1 MSIVSSAFLAFIQR
15 EQPISNFSFP
25 RWQSVLAITLLDVLT
40 GLDPRMTA
48 PQPGMPE
55 TAVMSPALAIGF
67 AVVLIWVCFPVCV
80 GVVRWW
86 VKRGGRW
93 DGQGDLFNLIA
104 TACLLPDAL
113 AAVLVMLGVPA
124 VMGMAIWLYS
134 VWVAAHALN
143 SAIPRVSLG
152 YAVAGVL
159 LSVVLM
165 SIIMVVASIGMALF
179 LMGGLP
185 PGAPTAPVGAG

>member
-1 MSIVSSAFLAFIQR
+1 MSIVSSAFLAFIQC

-25 RWQSVLAITLLDVLT
+25 RWQSVLAITLLGVLT

-48 PQPGMPE
+48 PQPGVPE

-67 AVVLIWVCFPVCV
+67 AVVLIWVCLPIGV

-104 TACLLPDAL
+104 AACLLPDAL

-124 VMGMAIWLYS
+124 VLSMVVWLYS

-165 SIIMVVASIGMALF
+165 SIVMVVASIGMALF